1 MFEGWDSYYLMVGSS
16 AGALIGLLFVVAT
29 LTTNLGH
36 EQAARGAAVYMT
48 PTVFHLGVV
57 LVLSCVTAVP
67 GMTPQ
72 AAGWLVGVGG
82 LAGLGYATFST
93 AMIQWGKEKP
103 PHWSD
108 VWYYGAAPFSV
119 HLGLVAAGVAIGCG
133 VSGATYGLAALL
145 VALLVVA
152 IRNAWDLVTWLAPST
167 AEKP

>member
-1 MFEGWDSYYLMVGSS
+1 MFEGWASYCLLVGSS

-29 LTTNLGH
+29 LTTNMGRD
-36 EQAARGAAVYMT
+36 QAVRGQAVYMT

-57 LVLSCVTAVP
+57 LALSCITAVP
-67 GMTPQ
+67 RMTPQ
-72 AAGWLVGVGG
+72 ATAWLIGAGG

-93 AMIQWGKEKP
+93 VMIQRGKAKA

-108 VWYYGAAPFSV
+108 VWYYGAVPATM
-119 HLGLVAAGVAIGCG
+119 HLGLLATSAAIGCG
-133 VSGATYGLAALL
+133 VGGAIYALAALL
-145 VALLVVA
+145 IALLLVA